1 MRSVTSVLG
10 LVALGVACFACS
22 SGSQRP
28 AREVQT
34 VIIPESIVRPASAP
48 TQLAPVARGTIRL
61 GTVDTVRTLEP
72 SPAAGAPAGGA
83 AAGPPTAVG
92 GGPPATTSVGPMS
105 PTTVTGADSPLD
117 NAPTAPPAGGGP
129 GNPLTTGSATTG
141 GGPANAPTTPR

>member
-1 MRSVTSVLG
+1 MRSLSSVSG

-28 AREVQT
+28 AREIQT
-34 VIIPESIVRPASAP
+34 VVIPESIVRPASAP

-61 GTVDTVRTLEP
+61 GEVDTPRTLEP
-72 SPAAGAPAGGA
+72 SPAAQPGA
-83 AAGPPTAVG
+83 AAGPPPTAVG
-92 GGPPATTSVGPMS
+92 GGPPAAQTSVGPMS

-117 NAPTAPPAGGGP
+117 AAPTAPPAGGGP

-141 GGPANAPTTPR
+141 GGPANAPTR